1 MTRDELLRTLEQA
14 KAEGWTSLDL
24 SDWGLTELPDT
35 IGELTALE
43 SLDLSGNDLTELP
56 ATIGQLQN
64 LTSLVLGRWDKEKS
78 ESKGNQLSA
87 LPPEIGQLTNLS
99 QLDLSSNQLSAL
111 PPEIGQ
117 LTNLSSLSLS
127 SNQLSA
133 LPKEI
138 GQLTNLSQ
146 LDLSSNQLSAL
157 PKEIGQLTNLS
168 QLDLSS
174 NQLSALPTEIQ
185 QLTRLRKLDL
195 RENSLEIPPEILG
208 TSRYNLGKP
217 AAILDYYFQLQ
228 QEPTQALN
236 EAKLLVVGQGSVGK
250 TSLINRLL
258 YNRFNP
264 QENKTEGIQIQPWPI
279 QLAEHPVQLNVWDFG
294 GQQIMHATHQ
304 FFLTKRSLYLLV
316 LDTRLGEEENRLD
329 YWLKIIESFGGDSP
343 ILVLGNKGDQAP
355 LDLDRRGL
363 QRKYP
368 NIQAFVQTSCQTGA
382 GIDDL
387 KAAIAEEIDKLP
399 HVKDELPQRWLE
411 LKQQLQD
418 MQRDYLPYD
427 PDYLQLCQQQGIDNP
442 QQQQT
447 LIRLLHDLG
456 VVLNF
461 HDDPRL
467 EDTNILNPVWVANG
481 VYQILNDNALMT
493 QHQGVLERTMLDR
506 ILDRTC
512 YPRTKQLFIIDM
524 MRKFEL
530 CFDLVRD
537 EKFLIPE
544 LLSKEEPDTGSW
556 ENALA
561 FQYCYAV
568 LPDGIISRFIVRA
581 YRLISKKTYWRSGVV
596 LAREGSR
603 ALAIADREAK
613 TISIQVTGS
622 EFTQRSLLSTIRAE
636 FDHIHSTI
644 TGLEVAEKV
653 PLPENPEVVVDY
665 QHLLTLERKNID
677 SFIPEGLTEPV
688 SVKQLL
694 DGVESA
700 QSRQQRQREREV
712 NRKPGPPPSTQPID
726 SDPQKPPAKKGFGEW
741 FQAFLN
747 IGQATEFLLRIV
759 VPLASILA
767 GAGLYIASQWQQW
780 QKPEPSPNPEPTESV
795 SPSPSQPSSESTS

>member
-1 MTRDELLRTLEQA
+1 M
-14 KAEGWTSLDL
+14 
-24 SDWGLTELPDT
+24 
-35 IGELTALE
+35 
-43 SLDLSGNDLTELP
+43 
-56 ATIGQLQN
+56 
-64 LTSLVLGRWDKEKS
+64 
-78 ESKGNQLSA
+78 
-87 LPPEIGQLTNLS
+87 
-99 QLDLSSNQLSAL
+99 
-111 PPEIGQ
+111 
-117 LTNLSSLSLS
+117 
-127 SNQLSA
+127 
-133 LPKEI
+133 
-138 GQLTNLSQ
+138 
-146 LDLSSNQLSAL
+146 
-157 PKEIGQLTNLS
+157 
-168 QLDLSS
+168 
-174 NQLSALPTEIQ
+174 
-185 QLTRLRKLDL
+185 
-195 RENSLEIPPEILG
+195 
-208 TSRYNLGKP
+208 
-217 AAILDYYFQLQ
+217 
-228 QEPTQALN
+228 
-236 EAKLLVVGQGSVGK
+236 VGQGSVGK

-258 YNRFNP
+258 HDRFNP

-279 QLAEHPVQLNVWDFG
+279 QLADRLVQLNVWDFG
-294 GQQIMHATHQ
+294 GQEIMHATHQ

-343 ILVLGNKGDQAP
+343 ILVVGNKGDQGP

-368 NIQAFVQTSCQTGA
+368 SIQAFVQTSCQSGA
-382 GIDDL
+382 GLNDL
-387 KAAIAEEIDKLP
+387 KAAIAAEIDKLK

-411 LKQQLQD
+411 LKQQLEQ

-427 PDYLQLCQQQGIDNP
+427 PDYLQLCQQQGIEEP
-442 QQQQT
+442 QRQQT

-461 HDDPRL
+461 RDDPRL
-467 EDTNILNPVWVANG
+467 EDTNILNPVWVTNG
-481 VYQILNDNALMT
+481 VYQILNDNELMT

-506 ILDRTC
+506 ILDGTC
-512 YPRTKQLFIIDM
+512 YPRTKQLFVLDM

-530 CFDLVRD
+530 CFDLVPDRT
-537 EKFLIPE
+537 FLIPE
-544 LLSKEEPDTGSW
+544 LLSKEEPDTGTW
-556 ENALA
+556 DNALA
-561 FQYCYAV
+561 FQYRYAV
-568 LPDGIISRFIVRA
+568 LPGSIISRFIVRA
-581 YRLISKKTYWRSGVV
+581 HRLISKKTYWRCGVV

-603 ALAIADREAK
+603 ALVIADREAK

-644 TGLEVAEKV
+644 TGLEVAEEV
-653 PLPENPEVVVDY
+653 PLPGYPEKKPVSY

-688 SVKQLL
+688 SVRQLL

-700 QSRQQRQREREV
+700 QSRQQRQQARDT
-712 NRKPGPPPSTQPID
+712 RKPEPPPSSQPID

-759 VPLASILA
+759 VPVVSILA